1 MDIQNILTT
10 AIEIVFMGFVS
21 LMVYD
26 FIDGLW
32 VVPLLPAPET
42 IDTPSTAPR
51 MTLATPKPEVIIA
64 TPSISTTPQSP
75 VTTPDPWEEQQ
86 FEQLPD
92 PWITTDIQPQN
103 QTQPIVLP
111 FPTLRL
117 LPPAPAKVQLKPA
130 KIKTTKSTKI
140 NKTPKTIKQ
149 TKPVVVTESPR
160 KSRKKAVA

>member
-32 VVPLLPAPET
+32 VVPLLPAWET
-42 IDTPSTAPR
+42 IDRPSTEPR

-64 TPSISTTPQSP
+64 TPSISTTPQSS
-75 VTTPDPWEEQQ
+75 VTTPDPCEEQQ

-92 PWITTDIQPQN
+92 PWSTTDIQPQN
-103 QTQPIVLP
+103 QTQPIVLQ

-117 LPPAPAKVQLKPA
+117 LPPAKVQPKPA
-130 KIKTTKSTKI
+130 EIKTTKSTKT

-149 TKPVVVTESPR
+149 TKPVVVSESPR